1 MRVIAISNQKGGVG
15 KTTTTMNL
23 GVGLAKAGKKVLLID
38 CDPQGSLTESMG
50 YTSPDSYE
58 ITLSDLMQKVME
70 NVELGNKEGILR
82 HEENVDL
89 IPANIELSGL
99 ESILVSKKMVLKE
112 VIKEMGRIY
121 DYVLIDCMPSLGML
135 AVNSL
140 AAANSVLIPVQAHYL
155 SAKGLEQLLSTIA
168 KIRLEINPDLEILG
182 ILITMV
188 DKRTKFSKEIIDLIS
203 GTYGS
208 NINIFAA
215 EIPMSVK
222 AAETS
227 AEGISIYKYDKKGK
241 ASLTYLELTEEVL
254 SFE

>member
-23 GVGLAKAGKKVLLID
+23 GVGLAKACKKVLLID

-50 YTSPDSYE
+50 YSNPESLET
-58 ITLSDLMQKVME
+58 TLSDLMQKVME
-70 NVELGNKEGILR
+70 NVEFDNNEGILH
-82 HEENVDL
+82 HEENVDF
-89 IPANIELSGL
+89 IPANIELSGM
-99 ESILVSKKMVLKE
+99 ESILVNQKTILKE
-112 VIKEMGRIY
+112 VIMKVGQTY

-135 AVNSL
+135 TVNSL

-155 SAKGLEQLLSTIA
+155 PAKGLEQLLSTIA
-168 KIRLEINPDLEILG
+168 KIRQEINPGLEILG

-203 GTYGS
+203 VTYGS
-208 NINIFAA
+208 DINIFAT
-215 EIPMSVK
+215 EIPVSVK

-227 AEGISIYKYDKKGK
+227 AEGISIYKYDKKGR
-241 ASLTYLELTEEVL
+241 AALAYSQLSEEVL